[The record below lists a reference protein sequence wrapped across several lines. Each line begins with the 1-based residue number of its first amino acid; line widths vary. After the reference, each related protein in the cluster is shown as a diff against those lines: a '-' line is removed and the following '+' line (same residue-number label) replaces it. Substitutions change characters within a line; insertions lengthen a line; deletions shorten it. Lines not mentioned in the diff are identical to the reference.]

1 MKVFVQTYT
10 GRVRPINEDS
20 YYLPREG
27 ERFCAIA
34 DGMGGHNAGEIASAM
49 AVRVFSGEMR
59 MCRWIDGAAMRRSVE
74 RANAAVH
81 ARSRCVEQY
90 SGMGTTF
97 TALALSDGKAH
108 IAHVGDS
115 RAYRLRCGEMRQISQ
130 DHSMVGELVRSGV
143 LTAEQARSHPYRNVI
158 TRALGASETIE
169 ADVSRLDKQPGDK
182 YLICSD
188 GLSEYVTLPQM
199 ESILTCM
206 PLEDAAEEM
215 LARALRGGGRDNI
228 SLVIAEVTA

>member
-1 MKVFVQTYT
+1 MIYEEQ
-10 GRVRPINEDS
+10 
-20 YYLPREG
+20 L
-27 ERFCAIA
+27 A
-34 DGMGGHNAGEIASAM
+34 D
-49 AVRVFSGEMR
+49 
-59 MCRWIDGAAMRRSVE
+59 
-74 RANAAVH
+74 
-81 ARSRCVEQY
+81 QKL
-90 SGMGTTF
+90 SGMGTTL
-97 TALALSDGKAH
+97 TVIWEDTDAVLLG
-108 IAHVGDS
+108 HVGDS

-143 LTAEQARSHPYRNVI
+143 LTPEQARSHPYRNVI

-182 YLICSD
+182 Y
-188 GLSEYVTLPQM
+188 LPQM